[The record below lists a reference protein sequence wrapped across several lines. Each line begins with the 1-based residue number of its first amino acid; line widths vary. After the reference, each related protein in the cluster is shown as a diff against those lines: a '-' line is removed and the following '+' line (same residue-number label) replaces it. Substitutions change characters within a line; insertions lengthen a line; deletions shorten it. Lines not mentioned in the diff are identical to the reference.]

1 MKVTINK
8 SLQIALI
15 VTLVASVLSFGK
27 FNHCRSSGWG
37 SPDVYIHMCY
47 SDISALYGAREVNTD
62 QWPYA
67 SSDNSV
73 EYPVLTGVVMWA
85 TGLLIDDPNGYRPYF
100 DLNILLIAL
109 LLFASVFILWRLK
122 PEYVAL
128 FPIAPAVF
136 GSLFINWDIYAVF
149 FALLSLYFY
158 KVQKLDLSALFMG
171 VAISTKFYPG
181 VILFGIALIFWNQK
195 EITKLIRYLLVT
207 FLSWVVINLP
217 VALTNFDGWW
227 RFFKLNIDRDS
238 DLGSIWFAAALL
250 KWPQPNV
257 NNITII
263 LFLIALM
270 AIGVFYFAVA
280 QSRSDFANL
289 ATVAFLT
296 VAAFVT
302 ISKVYSP
309 QYILW
314 LTPLAVLAMTKKT
327 TKDDERKAFW
337 IWQGTEALYHF
348 GIWQYLAS
356 YTGAK
361 FGITETFYASI
372 ILIRIAGLVWFSST
386 LIRTA
391 LAERSTATRNSQGN
405 PLEIFS
411 GGTKN

>member
-109 LLFASVFILWRLK
+109 LLFAAVFILWRLK
-122 PEYVAL
+122 PEFVAL

-136 GSLFINWDIYAVF
+136 GSLFINWDIYAVL

-195 EITKLIRYLLVT
+195 EIRKLIRYLLVT
-207 FLSWVVINLP
+207 VLSWVVINLP

-238 DLGSIWFAAALL
+238 DLGSIWYAAALL

-257 NNITII
+257 NNVTII

-289 ATVAFLT
+289 TTVAFLT

-314 LTPLAVLAMTKKT
+314 LTPLAILAM

-337 IWQGTEALYHF
+337 IWQGTEALYHV

-372 ILIRIAGLVWFSST
+372 ILIRIAGLAWFSST

-391 LAERSTATRNSQGN
+391 LAQRSTATRNSQGN
-405 PLEIFS
+405 PLEFLPDS
-411 GGTKN
+411 THG

>member
-62 QWPYA
+62 QWPYS

-136 GSLFINWDIYAVF
+136 GSLFINWDIYAVL

-207 FLSWVVINLP
+207 FLAWVVINLP

-238 DLGSIWFAAALL
+238 DLGSIWYAAALL

-372 ILIRIAGLVWFSST
+372 ILIRIAGLAWFSSA

-405 PLEIFS
+405 PLEFLPDS
-411 GGTKN
+411 THG